1 MTMVVVTHEMG
12 FASQVGDRLIF
23 MDAGRIIEEGEPS
36 KVMKNPQSERLKDFL
51 GHVKHH

>member
-1 MTMVVVTHEMG
+1 MG

-23 MDAGRIIEEGEPS
+23 MDEGLIVEEGKPGE
-36 KVMKNPQSERLKDFL
+36 VMKNPGSDRLKEFL